1 MHRASTHV
9 YSAAAT
15 NARHAIFVSAAH
27 GRHANRGG
35 ETMPITPHSSPASF
49 ARDFAAAMSS
59 HHRRCTAAYLG
70 TCSFPPMPLVLFS
83 SLPSHH
89 KSSCS
94 SSDET
99 ESPPCRL
106 LATSSLMTLA
116 VVSHEWTAQC
126 STCMTCV
133 LGGECAPPVP
143 CKAPPRSSITAPC
156 SDRYRMPFQADAAR
170 GSMRLRGPPC
180 MDSSLL
186 FCCPHRGLL

>member
-1 MHRASTHV
+1 MSTLPPPPTPDMQFSSLLHMAGMPTEVVKQCQSHR
-9 YSAAAT
+9 
-15 NARHAIFVSAAH
+15 
-27 GRHANRGG
+27 
-35 ETMPITPHSSPASF
+35 TPPLRPSPATLLQPCQ
-49 ARDFAAAMSS
+49 ATIGAA
-59 HHRRCTAAYLG
+59 TAAYLG

-106 LATSSLMTLA
+106 LATSRSMTLA
-116 VVSHEWTAQC
+116 VGSHEWTAQC

-156 SDRYRMPFQADAAR
+156 SDRYRMPFQAAAAR